1 MQGAQWSQSHT
12 ASVRGSGT
20 GKHGSKPGNDQTCNH
35 RLAIRGEKEKKKE
48 LERLQIYLWQNQ
60 SGLSFQEE
68 HNTFLCHQK
77 PWQSS
82 KYSSVKLSIDP
93 IKSIMP

>member
-35 RLAIRGEKEKKKE
+35 RLAIRGEKEKKKRIGE
-48 LERLQIYLWQNQ
+48 APDLPVAE
-60 SGLSFQEE
+60 
-68 HNTFLCHQK
+68 
-77 PWQSS
+77 
-82 KYSSVKLSIDP
+82 SVRSQFP
-93 IKSIMP
+93 RGT